1 MGRVDRGG
9 GTVSS
14 ARRFTGIGATIAALA
29 IILSGCL
36 PPKPPPPPP
45 PKFRLAAGLWHTFGT
60 APGATECHFARLG
73 ADGSTIT
80 DVHSTAGSRYVE
92 TADTDSE
99 FVTSGCQT
107 WVRADGPDDVH
118 HIGVVAPP
126 PPGTPTDPNIR
137 LVSGDGD
144 YRVGPIAA
152 YYTDPTSDI
161 AWGIYSVGPNCHW
174 QRLSNWTGE
183 NNVIASGTGPDG
195 FSQIPGTV
203 TVHHDDAGFRVFG
216 CASGSGGDMF
226 WYGLS
231 QGA

>member
-1 MGRVDRGG
+1 MTRCNESLISRVRFSSPSRHCDGSARHVRSLGIHHPWMGRIDRGG

-73 ADGSTIT
+73 ADGRTIT

-107 WVRADGPDDVH
+107 W
-118 HIGVVAPP
+118 
-126 PPGTPTDPNIR
+126 
-137 LVSGDGD
+137 
-144 YRVGPIAA
+144 
-152 YYTDPTSDI
+152 
-161 AWGIYSVGPNCHW
+161 
-174 QRLSNWTGE
+174 
-183 NNVIASGTGPDG
+183 
-195 FSQIPGTV
+195 
-203 TVHHDDAGFRVFG
+203 
-216 CASGSGGDMF
+216 
-226 WYGLS
+226 
-231 QGA
+231 